1 MTTDTTL
8 LYYDPYDYDVE
19 VDAQSIWKR
28 LRDEA
33 PVYWTRGSSSTR
45 SASTT
50 TCTGLTAADISARMF
65 RETAINRRGKNRT
78 QAQRAARQTTER
90 TLDVDHAYPA
100 ARATLEK
107 QPEKWL
113 DAANLQ
119 FMFGDDNRWHKGDRY
134 TK

>member
-28 LRDEA
+28 LRAEA
-33 PVYWTRGSSSTR
+33 PVYWTRSSSSTR

-50 TCTGLTAADISARMF
+50 TCTGLTAADISARML

-78 QAQRAARQTTER
+78 QAQRAVRQTTER
-90 TLDVDHAYPA
+90 SLDVLVLVHDFEIRVLTADGELLRELTLDPTRDYQ
-100 ARATLEK
+100 RQT
-107 QPEKWL
+107 
-113 DAANLQ
+113 
-119 FMFGDDNRWHKGDRY
+119 
-134 TK
+134 

>member
-1 MTTDTTL
+1 MTTDTTE

-50 TCTGLTAADISARMF
+50 TCIGLTAADISDGCSGKRRSIVEAR
-65 RETAINRRGKNRT
+65 TAPKRSGPLARRQSEPWMWITLT
-78 QAQRAARQTTER
+78 QLPER
-90 TLDVDHAYPA
+90 H
-100 ARATLEK
+100 
-107 QPEKWL
+107 
-113 DAANLQ
+113 
-119 FMFGDDNRWHKGDRY
+119 
-134 TK
+134 